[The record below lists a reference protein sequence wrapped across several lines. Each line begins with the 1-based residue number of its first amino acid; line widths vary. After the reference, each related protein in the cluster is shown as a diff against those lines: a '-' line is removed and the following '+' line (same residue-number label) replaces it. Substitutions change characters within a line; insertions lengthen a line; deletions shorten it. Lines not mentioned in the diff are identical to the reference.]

1 MKPKDSNKEQAIRKQ
16 AIEMIVKVGFDG
28 LSMHK
33 LAKAANLSASTIYIY
48 FENREDLLNQLF
60 IQVEQNF
67 EDATLKDF
75 SPEMP
80 FEVGLWLQWIN
91 RYHHIIENP
100 VEFQFYEQF
109 RTSPLVK
116 RKPVTESKFRKTMA
130 QFVEN
135 AMSSGQIV
143 QLRSE
148 IFWSIAYGAF
158 YTLIKFHLDQSTMAG
173 TPFNLNEQTLR
184 NAFGLVLKSLK
195 H

>member
-1 MKPKDSNKEQAIRKQ
+1 MKLKDSNKEQAIRRQ

-60 IQVEQNF
+60 IRVEQNF

-75 SPEMP
+75 NPDMT
-80 FEVGLWLQWIN
+80 FEAGLWLQWVN
-91 RYHHIIENP
+91 RYHHIIQNP
-100 VEFQFYEQF
+100 VEFLFYEQF

-116 RKPVTESKFRKTMA
+116 RKPATESKFRKTMA

-184 NAFGLVLKSLK
+184 NTFGLVIKSLK